1 MDSAMASQRHPLA
14 AGAAAAWP
22 ICLGYIP
29 IGMAF
34 GVLARKAGL
43 SPMEIGLM
51 SLLVFAGSAQ
61 FIAVSMWSGGAGLIS
76 IIGTTF
82 VVNLRH
88 LLMSAALSVH
98 FRSAGRAGLS
108 LLAYGVTDESFAVNL
123 SRLRNGDWGLA
134 PAIATNQTANAVWIA
149 STVAGGF
156 GGDLI
161 PPGAFGIDY
170 ALIAMFLCLLVY
182 QLRERIHLVT
192 AILAGVSSVVLCLI
206 LPGNLNVMLA
216 AVLAATAGLWIQ
228 RRAGGTR

>member
-1 MDSAMASQRHPLA
+1 
-14 AGAAAAWP
+14 
-22 ICLGYIP
+22 
-29 IGMAF
+29 
-34 GVLARKAGL
+34 
-43 SPMEIGLM
+43 
-51 SLLVFAGSAQ
+51 
-61 FIAVSMWSGGAGLIS
+61 
-76 IIGTTF
+76 
-82 VVNLRH
+82 
-88 LLMSAALSVH
+88 
-98 FRSAGRAGLS
+98 LS

-149 STVAGGF
+149 STVAGGL

-192 AILAGVSSVVLCLI
+192 AILAGVSSVALCLI